1 MILTREQKIRRII
14 ISASL
19 VASFVSAPLY
29 TQKVDADSSYDAG
42 HMAYNAYSVEYLS
55 QLNEMDYD
63 GFDQNFINV
72 FRNGKYEINGIK
84 YDVSELYIVVTSNGN
99 HVVKAGNNNYDIL
112 TGVTFNEK
120 IDYSE
125 CLRKTTVFYML
136 YKNGII
142 KDENTV
148 LDAEE
153 LKRYVDAWDLKNHY
167 ETPELL
173 ADKNAQEKTR
183 N

>member
-19 VASFVSAPLY
+19 VASFVSAPLL

-55 QLNEMDYD
+55 QLKKMDYD

-99 HVVKAGNNNYDIL
+99 HVVKAGNNNYDI
-112 TGVTFNEK
+112 
-120 IDYSE
+120 
-125 CLRKTTVFYML
+125 
-136 YKNGII
+136 
-142 KDENTV
+142 
-148 LDAEE
+148 
-153 LKRYVDAWDLKNHY
+153 
-167 ETPELL
+167 
-173 ADKNAQEKTR
+173 
-183 N
+183 